1 MIFNIN
7 FFRSGKNS
15 NGFFNLSFFL
25 YYMNNFKKKKKILYP
40 YFFQI
45 YQKQNKIYLSE
56 NMINCYK

>member
-25 YYMNNFKKKKKILYP
+25 YYINNFKKKIAPL
-40 YFFQI
+40 F
-45 YQKQNKIYLSE
+45 LS
-56 NMINCYK
+56 NLSKTK

>member
-25 YYMNNFKKKKKILYP
+25 YYMNNFKKKKKYCTLIS
-40 YFFQI
+40 FKFI
-45 YQKQNKIYLSE
+45 KNNKIYLSE